1 MIPQAQDSSYTY
13 PPSMPTLVGDSG
25 ITSLDGSV
33 ALPKPNG
40 TPVKTGFWVE
50 TNDTQ
55 RGMKSRHLTMIG
67 MS

>member
-1 MIPQAQDSSYTY
+1 MISRAEDSSYTY
-13 PPSMPTLVGDSG
+13 PPSMPTLARDSG
-25 ITSLDGSV
+25 VISPDGS
-33 ALPKPNG
+33 AELPKPIG

-55 RGMKSRHLTMIG
+55 RGMRSRHLTMIG